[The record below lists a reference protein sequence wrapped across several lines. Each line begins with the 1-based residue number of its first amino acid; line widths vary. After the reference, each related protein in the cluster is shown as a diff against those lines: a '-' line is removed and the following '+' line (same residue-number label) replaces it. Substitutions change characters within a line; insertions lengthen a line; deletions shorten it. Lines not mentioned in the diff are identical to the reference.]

1 MTVGWV
7 ALAASVVG
15 TAASITAGK
24 KTARA
29 QKEAAQE
36 AAYIEGAA
44 PSIPVANEL
53 AIETIGEAEEL
64 GATAPDFREALEG
77 TYGGGMYDTQDFQ
90 SGQQQQIPPEL
101 EALLMQQQSTGM
113 EPTNVQ
119 FARTGG
125 PVGLPQD
132 VYHFSVPKISQM
144 QMDVDPGVR
153 NVGNAMMAQ
162 MEGNPGMGMVS
173 ASAADIDQMAAGG
186 SVQPRRYEDGSTGG
200 IRAAVREAGLKELQ
214 ALRPK
219 NILKGAT
226 VGQIESAGDVL
237 AAEGFKEKA
246 LELGDFVPGGERVNP
261 LRHLRSLLRRRRANK
276 EAKELEELEAEARV
290 FGPR

>member
-1 MTVGWV
+1 MSVLAV
-7 ALAASVVG
+7 AAV
-15 TAASITAGK
+15 TSIVATGANMITSRK
-24 KTARA
+24 RA
-29 QKEAAQE
+29 KAQAKAAQE

-44 PSIPVANEL
+44 PVIPVANEL
-53 AIETIGEAEEL
+53 TIESIGDAETPEA
-64 GATAPDFREALEG
+64 AAPDFRKALEG

-90 SGQQQQIPPEL
+90 SGQQQEIPPEL
-101 EALLMQQQSTGM
+101 EALLMQQQGTGM
-113 EPTNVQ
+113 EPSNVQ

-186 SVQPRRYEDGSTGG
+186 PV
-200 IRAAVREAGLKELQ
+200 
-214 ALRPK
+214 RPK
-219 NILKGAT
+219 KYQSG
-226 VGQIESAGDVL
+226 S
-237 AAEGFKEKA
+237 
-246 LELGDFVPGGERVNP
+246 
-261 LRHLRSLLRRRRANK
+261 
-276 EAKELEELEAEARV
+276 
-290 FGPR
+290 